1 MATIDD
7 QAEALE
13 QLDRDV
19 CLKQR
24 KPELPHTGFC
34 HNCEDQIGDG
44 CFCDADCRSDF
55 EKRNR
60 FNRGAQ

>member
-1 MATIDD
+1 MATIDY

-34 HNCEDQIGDG
+34 HNCEEPTPGAYCSPECREDG
-44 CFCDADCRSDF
+44 
-55 EKRNR
+55 EKRAR
-60 FNRGAQ
+60 FNRGA